1 MKAPPRDTLKMRS
14 VPLLLAAFTASA
26 RAYSPNILPSHPATA
41 AVAADPAAAPVPR
54 YRGRR
59 RSSQPCA
66 VAEVMAPQ
74 PEAPEPVP
82 PALADQAEVGVLL
95 LNLGGPDTL
104 DNVEP
109 FLYNLF
115 ADPEII
121 TLPSFLGWANPII
134 AWLIAKSR
142 APQSREGYETVV
154 ERVGCTS
161 PQLPTTEK
169 QGELLTAALKERGVN
184 AKYYIAMRYW
194 KPFTEEA
201 LEAIKADGIEKLV
214 VLPLYPQFS
223 ISTSGSSLRLLERE
237 FYADQSLRQ
246 VRNVV
251 IPAWYN
257 REGYVNS
264 LARTIMQKCDLSEDP
279 SEPHVFFSAHGLP
292 KKYIESLA
300 DPYKTQTEATVA
312 FVMNRMRQL
321 GYTNPH
327 SLAYQSRVGPVEWL
341 QPYTEDSIKE
351 LADSGVQN
359 LVVVPISFV
368 SDHIETIE
376 EIDVE
381 YYELAMESGIKRWER
396 TPTLGTD
403 AEFIEDLAEAVVEVL
418 PVLEEAPKS
427 DINEGRPVS
436 LRVVNDLV
444 QLRGKEEEIEYG
456 PVRYEVSEP
465 PPHLFGRTL
474 CASLHLC
481 TQTHILL
488 TPDPALAYV

>member
-154 ERVGCTS
+154 ERVGCAS

-312 FVMNRMRQL
+312 FRDEPNASARLRTRIHWRIRAASAPSS
-321 GYTNPH
+321 G
-327 SLAYQSRVGPVEWL
+327 SSR
-341 QPYTEDSIKE
+341 TEDSIKE
-351 LADSGVQN
+351 LAESGVQN

-444 QLRGKEEEIEYG
+444 QLRGKEEG
-456 PVRYEVSEP
+456 
-465 PPHLFGRTL
+465 
-474 CASLHLC
+474 
-481 TQTHILL
+481 
-488 TPDPALAYV
+488 D